1 MIAEHIERSGLLDV
15 HVDAIA
21 WVEQRK
27 AAHEGN
33 PAFGKLVSAVI
44 WTGDPSKDDEPL
56 VPVDP
61 AVLID
66 RINTDGL
73 PLYRGHDPGFPAGRV
88 LSAKLFASPSGKRFV

>member
-1 MIAEHIERSGLLDV
+1 MTAEHIERPSLLDG
-15 HVDAIA
+15 HADAIT

-44 WTGDPSKDDEPL
+44 WTDDPSKDDEPL

-66 RINTDGL
+66 WINTDGM

-88 LSAKLFASPSGKRFV
+88 LAAKLFATPSGKRC